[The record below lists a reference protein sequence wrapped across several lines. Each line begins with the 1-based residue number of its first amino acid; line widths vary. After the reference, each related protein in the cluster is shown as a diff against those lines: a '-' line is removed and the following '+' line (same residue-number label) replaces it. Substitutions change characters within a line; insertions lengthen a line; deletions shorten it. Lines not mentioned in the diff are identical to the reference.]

1 MLVCP
6 GALSREGREFVLSCH
21 VLAMQLVVTSVLKSW
36 FWKESMLIQLIKY
49 KLRLVCVRLA
59 SLAVIGLFWLIL
71 IVLI

>member
-1 MLVCP
+1 
-6 GALSREGREFVLSCH
+6 
-21 VLAMQLVVTSVLKSW
+21 MQLVVTSVLKSW
-36 FWKESMLIQLIKY
+36 FWKESMLIQLMKY